1 MILSILLL
9 IVLIYVGITIV
20 GLVFGFA
27 GILLSLGFYLCIK
40 LPFSLL
46 MLALGLV
53 LCCTIIGIPL
63 ALLCFHAAG
72 SAAMPG

>member
-9 IVLIYVGITIV
+9 VLVIYIAVALIGM
-20 GLVFGFA
+20 VFGFA
-27 GILLSLGFYLCIK
+27 GLIISLGFYLCIR
-40 LPFSLL
+40 LPFAAL

-63 ALLCFHAAG
+63 GVACFHAAG